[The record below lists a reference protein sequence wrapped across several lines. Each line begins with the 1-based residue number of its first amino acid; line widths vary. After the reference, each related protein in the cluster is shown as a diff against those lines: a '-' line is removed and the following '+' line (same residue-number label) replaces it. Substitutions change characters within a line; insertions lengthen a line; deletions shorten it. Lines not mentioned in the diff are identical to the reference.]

1 MTSPVPI
8 TKEQARAA
16 VEADGREIIHS
27 QARTGAMILGADTSR
42 ESLLA
47 AIDSSDDSDP
57 EHPQIGWVDDFTGHD
72 LIVIDGHDAVRWY
85 DLTAPP
91 GTFTNEG
98 DPDAPTP

>member
-1 MTSPVPI
+1 MPSPVPI

-27 QARTGAMILGADTSR
+27 QARTGQMVLGADTSK

-47 AIDSSDDSDP
+47 AIDSADDSDP
-57 EHPQIGWVDDFTGHD
+57 EHPQIGWTQDLFGHE
-72 LIVIDGHDAVRWY
+72 LIVIDGRDAVRWY

-91 GTFTNEG
+91 DTFTEG
-98 DPDAPTP
+98 DPDVPNR